1 MSISNRLKKAF
12 TIIPMAGIILFS
24 SVNVNAELGDA
35 LLKKGSNNQDVQVL
49 QEKLIEL
56 KFLDIDQTT
65 TYYNDATVQAVK
77 DFQAFY
83 GLTADGAF
91 GSKTFEVFE
100 KVTKFTA
107 LEFKEILRVNSEGE
121 EVKALQERLE
131 IMGFLSKEDIDS
143 KYGPTTEQAVKD
155 FQEMYQL
162 TTDGIA
168 GEATINAINQAL
180 SGSKRMKRPTTSRG
194 GLSSRDS
201 GIISSA
207 KKYLGV
213 PYRFGGTSSSG
224 FDCSGFTQT
233 VYKSQGINV
242 PRTTSGQAA
251 YGTRISKS
259 ELTPGDLVIFSGTYK
274 SGPSHAGIYLGNG
287 DFIHSSSNRGVT
299 INNLNEN
306 YYSRHF
312 SYGRKVK

>member
-1 MSISNRLKKAF
+1 MSISNRLKRTFA
-12 TIIPMAGIILFS
+12 IIPMVGIILFS
-24 SVNVNAELGDA
+24 SVNVNAELGDS
-35 LLKKGSNNQDVQVL
+35 LLRKGSLNADVKVL
-49 QEKLIEL
+49 QDKLVEL
-56 KFLDIDQTT
+56 NFLNTDRTT
-65 TYYNDATVQAVK
+65 TYYNDETVQAVK

-91 GSKTFEVFE
+91 GPKTFEVFE

-107 LEFKEILRVNSEGE
+107 LDYKGILRVNSEGP

-131 IMGFLSKEDIDS
+131 IMGFLSKEDIDA
-143 KYGPTTEQAVKD
+143 KYGPTTEQAVRD

-162 TTDGIA
+162 TRDGIA

-180 SGSKRMKRPTTSRG
+180 SGNKRMKRPTISRG

-201 GIISSA
+201 NIISSA

-233 VYKSQGINV
+233 VYRSQGINV
-242 PRTTSGQAA
+242 PRTTTGQAS

-274 SGPSHAGIYLGNG
+274 AGPSHAGIYLGNG
-287 DFIHSSSNRGVT
+287 DFIHSSSRRGVT

-312 SYGRKVK
+312 SYGRRVR